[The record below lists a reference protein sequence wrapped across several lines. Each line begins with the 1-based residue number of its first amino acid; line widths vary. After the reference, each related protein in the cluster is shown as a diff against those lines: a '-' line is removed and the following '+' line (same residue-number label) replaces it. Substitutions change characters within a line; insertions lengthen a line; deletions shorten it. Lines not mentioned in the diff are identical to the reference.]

1 MAATPEASRLRQR
14 IHQLVRERS
23 RLEED
28 VLLAPQRPYRGS
40 LLARHLGSGAA
51 RRTSVAHYLCRREG
65 GRLRQHHVTHALVD
79 SVRVGVEAWRAYR
92 DAVSRWRAL
101 NGAIAGLFLELL
113 AAQEEGFPP

>member
-28 VLLAPQRPYRGS
+28 VLFAPQRPYRGS

-65 GRLRQHHVTHALVD
+65 GRLRQHHVTHALVE
-79 SVRVGVEAWRAYR
+79 SVRVGRGARTR
-92 DAVSRWRAL
+92 GAVAL
-101 NGAIAGLFLELL
+101 AGVQRRSLAVPRPL